1 MQNNTDIYGGVT
13 TQKVSFAY
21 GTIAQA
27 AADTMPGSINFGYD
41 AVTKTGAIFMEKHL
55 MTSRVLSMALGAA
68 AIDGMHTVT
77 VKFLNDANEV
87 SEMTF
92 KTVDES
98 LIQMLIDGS
107 GSEGGEVYMA
117 GEYIDID
124 ASTHAISV
132 DYDPLYNKIKADLI
146 AGGIGDQTEINI
158 HQSEEILGIQKSYV
172 KDVKKVETET
182 DEKYVFTK
190 STKESETTDAVES
203 EVVLD
208 VVGTEKFDETVS
220 SVNAAVSAVDEKITD
235 ASNRIAEEIE
245 GLAGDINAVESLVAD
260 TSALL
265 GEKIT
270 ELGNDVDKK
279 VVDLSTALDDS
290 VSELQDSIDSVSE
303 RVVDLSTNVDGAV
316 SDLKDNIDAVNANV
330 LDVSTAVAEVADGVV
345 DLSTNVDRLTEKV
358 LDVSAAVDD
367 LAEKE
372 NAFEE
377 SVDVVKSRVDAVEE
391 AVLDLSTN
399 KADNTDV
406 DEIKEEI
413 SVIDSSINAL
423 ESDVA
428 QLKAEVSEAW
438 IDIHT
443 LMSD

>member
-1 MQNNTDIYGGVT
+1 
-13 TQKVSFAY
+13 
-21 GTIAQA
+21 
-27 AADTMPGSINFGYD
+27 
-41 AVTKTGAIFMEKHL
+41 
-55 MTSRVLSMALGAA
+55 
-68 AIDGMHTVT
+68 MHTVT

-107 GSEGGEVYMA
+107 GSEGGPVYMA

-182 DEKYVFTK
+182 GEKYVFTK
-190 STKESETTDAVES
+190 SMKESETTDAVES

-265 GEKIT
+265 G
-270 ELGNDVDKK
+270 DK
-279 VVDLSTALDDS
+279 
-290 VSELQDSIDSVSE
+290 
-303 RVVDLSTNVDGAV
+303 
-316 SDLKDNIDAVNANV
+316 IDAVNANV
-330 LDVSTAVAEVADGVV
+330 LDVSTAVAEVSDSVV
-345 DLSTNVDRLTEKV
+345 DLSTNVDTLTEKV
-358 LDVSAAVDD
+358 LDVSAAVDE

-372 NAFEE
+372 NALEE
-377 SVDVVKSRVDAVEE
+377 SVAVVKGRVDAVEE

-406 DEIKEEI
+406 DEIKAEI
-413 SVIDSSINAL
+413 AVIDGSVNTL

-443 LMSD
+443 LMGD

>member
-1 MQNNTDIYGGVT
+1 MIVHHNSTTQSRNQILYRNMQNNTDIYGGVT

-41 AVTKTGAIFMEKHL
+41 AATKTGAIFMEKHL
-55 MTSRVLSMALGAA
+55 MTSRVLSMALGDA
-68 AIDGMHTVT
+68 AIEGMHTVT

-107 GSEGGEVYMA
+107 GSEGGPVYMA

-182 DEKYVFTK
+182 GEKYVFTK
-190 STKESETTDAVES
+190 SMKESETTDAVES

-265 GEKIT
+265 G
-270 ELGNDVDKK
+270 DK
-279 VVDLSTALDDS
+279 
-290 VSELQDSIDSVSE
+290 
-303 RVVDLSTNVDGAV
+303 
-316 SDLKDNIDAVNANV
+316 IDAVNANV
-330 LDVSTAVAEVADGVV
+330 LDVSTAVAEVSDSVV
-345 DLSTNVDRLTEKV
+345 DLSTNVDTLTEKV
-358 LDVSAAVDD
+358 LDVSAAVDE

-372 NAFEE
+372 NALEE
-377 SVDVVKSRVDAVEE
+377 SVAVVKGRVDAVEE

-406 DEIKEEI
+406 DEIKAEI
-413 SVIDSSINAL
+413 AVIDGSVNTL

-443 LMSD
+443 LMGD